1 MTTGM
6 GTRTGTDT
14 IMGIR
19 MGTEPSLPLPCGSAA
34 PLANAANSPRPQGRP
49 PTDAIHCLCGSAPLR
64 ANGSPLLQL
73 IWLASPAL
81 PVGGFSYSEGLEAAI
96 DQGLVHHE
104 ASCTQWLTDQLLL
117 TQARGDMA
125 AIAQAVP
132 AWQAMDTA
140 RLQQLN
146 AWVLATRESSEM
158 RLQTVQM
165 GKSLLDWLRN
175 LQGHCPASPEALQ
188 CLADLPPT
196 YPLAYALALAC
207 TQAPLDQ
214 ALQAYAFG
222 WAENMTQAALKAV
235 PLGQSS
241 GQRMLAV
248 LARTIPEAVHTA
260 LTRTDETRQAFSPM
274 LAILSS
280 RHETQ
285 YSRLFRS

>member
-1 MTTGM
+1 M
-6 GTRTGTDT
+6 
-14 IMGIR
+14 
-19 MGTEPSLPLPCGSAA
+19 
-34 PLANAANSPRPQGRP
+34 
-49 PTDAIHCLCGSAPLR
+49 PTPA
-64 ANGSPLLQL
+64 LLQL

-96 DQGLVHHE
+96 DHGLVHDE
-104 ASCTQWLTDQLLL
+104 ASCTHWLTDQLLL
-117 TQARGDMA
+117 SQARADMA

-132 AWQAMDTA
+132 AWQALDTE
-140 RLQQLN
+140 RLRQLN
-146 AWVLATRESSEM
+146 AWVLSTRESSEM
-158 RLQTVQM
+158 RLQSVQM

-175 LQGHCPASPEALQ
+175 LQAHCPASPEALQ
-188 CLADLPPT
+188 CLASLPPT
-196 YPLAYALALAC
+196 YPLAYALALAT
-207 TQAPLDQ
+207 TQAPLEQ

-248 LARTIPEAVHTA
+248 LARTIPQAVQTA

>member
-1 MTTGM
+1 MRMIMPTT
-6 GTRTGTDT
+6 TA
-14 IMGIR
+14 
-19 MGTEPSLPLPCGSAA
+19 PAA
-34 PLANAANSPRPQGRP
+34 TATTMA
-49 PTDAIHCLCGSAPLR
+49 TDAPGTPA
-64 ANGSPLLQL
+64 LLQL

-96 DQGLVHHE
+96 DHGLVHDE
-104 ASCTQWLTDQLLL
+104 TSCTQWLLDQLLL

-125 AIAQAVP
+125 AMAQAVP
-132 AWQAMDTA
+132 AWQALDTE
-140 RLQQLN
+140 RLRALN

-158 RLQTVQM
+158 RLQTEQM
-165 GKSLLDWLRN
+165 GRSLLDWLRN
-175 LQGHCPASPEALQ
+175 LQQACPEALQ
-188 CLADLPPT
+188 CLATLQPT
-196 YPLAYALALAC
+196 YPLANALALSL
-207 TQAPLDQ
+207 TQAPLEQ

-241 GQRMLAV
+241 GQRMLAA
-248 LARTIPEAVHTA
+248 LAHKIPEAVQTA
-260 LTRTDETRQAFSPM
+260 LFLTDETRQAFNPM

>member
-1 MTTGM
+1 
-6 GTRTGTDT
+6 
-14 IMGIR
+14 
-19 MGTEPSLPLPCGSAA
+19 
-34 PLANAANSPRPQGRP
+34 
-49 PTDAIHCLCGSAPLR
+49 
-64 ANGSPLLQL
+64 
-73 IWLASPAL
+73 
-81 PVGGFSYSEGLEAAI
+81 
-96 DQGLVHHE
+96 
-104 ASCTQWLTDQLLL
+104 
-117 TQARGDMA
+117 
-125 AIAQAVP
+125 
-132 AWQAMDTA
+132 MDTA

-146 AWVLATRESSEM
+146 AWVLATRESSEL

-175 LQGHCPASPEALQ
+175 LQGHCTASPEALQ
-188 CLADLPPT
+188 CLATLPPS

-207 TQAPLDQ
+207 SQAPLDQ

-248 LARTIPEAVHTA
+248 LARTIPEAVQTA

>member
-1 MTTGM
+1 MARAITITVTT
-6 GTRTGTDT
+6 TRMRTD
-14 IMGIR
+14 IPI
-19 MGTEPSLPLPCGSAA
+19 PA
-34 PLANAANSPRPQGRP
+34 
-49 PTDAIHCLCGSAPLR
+49 
-64 ANGSPLLQL
+64 LLQL
-73 IWLASPAL
+73 MWLASPAL

-96 DQGLVHHE
+96 DQGLVHDE
-104 ASCTQWLTDQLLL
+104 LSCTQWLTDQLLL

-132 AWQAMDTA
+132 AWQTMDTT
-140 RLQQLN
+140 RLQDLN
-146 AWVLATRESSEM
+146 DWVLATRESSEM
-158 RLQTVQM
+158 RLQTMQM

-175 LQGHCPASPEALQ
+175 LQDHCPASSEALQ
-188 CLADLPPT
+188 TLATLPPT

-207 TQAPLDQ
+207 TKAPIDQ

-241 GQRMLAV
+241 GRRMLAV
-248 LARTIPEAVHTA
+248 LARIIAEAVPTA
-260 LTRTDETRQAFSPM
+260 LSRSDATRQAFSPM